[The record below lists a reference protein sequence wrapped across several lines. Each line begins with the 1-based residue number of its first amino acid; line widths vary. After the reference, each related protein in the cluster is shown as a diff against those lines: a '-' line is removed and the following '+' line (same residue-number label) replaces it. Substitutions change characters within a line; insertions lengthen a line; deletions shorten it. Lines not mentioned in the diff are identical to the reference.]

1 MVEYYFCYQKN
12 SVTMKQLRFLLF
24 SLLLTALSFPSVCQ
38 QFLFFRFTDGTSG
51 IFPLQQVKKLGF
63 EGSGLKLQ
71 LSDGTEYS
79 WQLNAIDHY
88 KYTDLVT
95 SADETGPA
103 ADPWQVQVFPNPSD
117 GKQTLRFRLPASGN
131 AEVKVV
137 DLSGRQVFRQQYDK
151 LSAGQQEIRL
161 NWSAA
166 KPGNYRLLLKSK
178 QFSVSKPLI
187 RN

>member
-1 MVEYYFCYQKN
+1 MV
-12 SVTMKQLRFLLF
+12 LAALLA
-24 SLLLTALSFPSVCQ
+24 LLPLSSFAQ
-38 QFLFFRFTDGTSG
+38 QFIFFRFTDGTSG
-51 IFPLQQVKKLGF
+51 IYPLQQVKKLGF

-79 WQLNAIDHY
+79 WQLSAIDHY
-88 KYTDLVT
+88 KYTDIIT
-95 SADETGPA
+95 SSDETNSA

-137 DLSGRQVFRQQYDK
+137 DLAGRLVFRQQYDK
-151 LSAGQQEIRL
+151 LPAGQQEIRL
-161 NWSAA
+161 NWPAV
-166 KPGNYRLLLKSK
+166 KPGSYRMQLSSK
-178 QFSVSKPLI
+178 QFSVSKPIL